1 MSASTSAFPA
11 VYAVTEWSRVFL
23 LRDYNTRVVLCGTV
37 LLGIAAGVVGALML
51 LRKRALV
58 ADVASHAALP
68 GIGAAYLIMEAMRP
82 NSGRWLPGLLLGATI
97 SAALGLLFAQGMR
110 RIRRIKDDAA
120 LAITLSLFF
129 GVGVALLTW
138 IQALP
143 TGHAAGLNEFLFG
156 RAAALL
162 ASDITGIALAGALA
176 VAVVTLLRKEFCLL
190 CFDTEYAHATGWPV
204 TLLDVTLTALVIL
217 MTVVGMQSVGLLLIV
232 ALMVL
237 PPTAARFWTDRFEPL
252 LWLSGG
258 LGGAS
263 AAGGVI
269 LSALIPKFAAG
280 AVIVL
285 CGSFLFALSFLFGT
299 QRGLWWRYRM
309 TTATQRQI
317 AMDDL
322 LRACYEL
329 LEPLVASTDELTERP
344 ISQADLLKTER
355 WSAARLDPLLR
366 RAERSDLLRRD
377 SQNHWR
383 FTANGR
389 RAAFQAVRNHRLCE
403 LYLIHYADVPLV
415 GADRT
420 ADAFEHSLRPE
431 ILEQLEAM
439 LDSRSSRLTVP
450 SNPHRPHD
458 PTARATPPAAS
469 SVEVTP

>member
-1 MSASTSAFPA
+1 MTPCSPFPLLLA
-11 VYAVTEWSRVFL
+11 ATEWARVLL

-37 LLGIAAGVVGALML
+37 LLGIAGGVIGALML

-68 GIGAAYLIMEAMRP
+68 GIGTAYLIMEAYRP

-110 RIRRIKDDAA
+110 RIRRIKEDAA

-129 GVGVALLTW
+129 GLGVALLTW

-156 RAAALL
+156 KAAALL
-162 ASDITGIALAGALA
+162 ASDITGIAIAGVIA
-176 VAVVTLLRKEFCLL
+176 VGVVTLLRKEFCLL
-190 CFDTEYAHATGWPV
+190 CFDAEYAHAAGWPV
-204 TLLDVTLTALVIL
+204 GWLDVILTALVIV

-269 LSALIPKFAAG
+269 LSALVPKFAAG

-285 CGSFLFALSFLFGT
+285 CGSLLFALSFLFGA
-299 QRGLWWRYRM
+299 QRGLWWRYRG
-309 TTATQRQI
+309 TAATRRQI
-317 AMDDL
+317 AIDDL

-329 LEPLVASTDELTERP
+329 LEPQISSTDELTERP
-344 ISQADLLKTER
+344 ISQAELLKSER
-355 WSAARLDPLLR
+355 WSAARLEPLLR
-366 RAERSDLLRRD
+366 RAERSDFLRRD
-377 SQNHWR
+377 SQDHWR

-389 RAAFQAVRNHRLCE
+389 RAAMQAVRNHRLCE

-439 LDSRSSRLTVP
+439 LEAQSSRLMVP
-450 SNPHRPHD
+450 SNPHAPHD
-458 PTARATPPAAS
+458 PTASAAS
-469 SVEVTP
+469 MGVGA